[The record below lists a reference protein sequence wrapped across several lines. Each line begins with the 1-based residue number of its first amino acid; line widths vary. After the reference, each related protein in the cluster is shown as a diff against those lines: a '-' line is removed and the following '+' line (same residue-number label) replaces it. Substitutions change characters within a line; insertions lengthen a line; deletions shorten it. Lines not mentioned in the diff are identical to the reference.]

1 MIEKNKNWNLD
12 KENYL
17 KEKRAEWDEQQ
28 SDKKQL
34 EVDAQQDKEE
44 VDEDGEKRPAK
55 EVPKVDDEQFD
66 EERAIKLFLEENGEE
81 PQIPK
86 AVEDDIDLDYED
98 EE

>member
-34 EVDAQQDKEE
+34 EVDA
-44 VDEDGEKRPAK
+44 
-55 EVPKVDDEQFD
+55 
-66 EERAIKLFLEENGEE
+66 
-81 PQIPK
+81 
-86 AVEDDIDLDYED
+86 
-98 EE
+98 